1 MKRIQLVKAA
11 IDFAFA
17 HYQDGAV
24 TLAIESATVFKA
36 LPGADEDFQLWQ
48 GAVAQSIA
56 QFSMASKQKLP
67 SEIKA
72 QSEPVAQVSNAA
84 AVTPKSE

>member
-36 LPGADEDFQLWQ
+36 LSGADEDFHLWQ

-56 QFSMASKQKLP
+56 QFMASKQKLP